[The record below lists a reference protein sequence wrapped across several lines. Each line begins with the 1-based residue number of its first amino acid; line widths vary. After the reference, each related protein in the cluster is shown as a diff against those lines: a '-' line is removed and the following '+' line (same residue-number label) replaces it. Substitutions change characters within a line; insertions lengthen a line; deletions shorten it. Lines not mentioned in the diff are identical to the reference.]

1 MLNPGTY
8 LQGRYE
14 ILEKIGSGG
23 MSVVYKAKCHTLNRL
38 VAIKVLKEEF
48 ASDENF
54 VSKFKM
60 EAQAAARL
68 SHPNI
73 VNVYDVVDEENLH
86 YIVMELIEGITL
98 KNYIEKKELLDSKE
112 AIGIAIQVAQGIAA
126 AHEQHIIHRDIKPQ
140 NMIISKD
147 GKVKVADFGIARAVS
162 SQTVNSSAA
171 VGSVH
176 YISPEQARGGYC
188 DERSDIYS
196 FGITLYEMVT
206 GRVPFEGDNT
216 VAVALAHLE
225 DPVVPP
231 GDYNPQVYPG
241 LEDIILKCTKKKPDR
256 RYGSMEEVIH
266 DLHRVLMDPECDI
279 YQNEEIEEG
288 GDPYQTRPISKDEL
302 SQIRDH
308 HRRKSRETGADEA
321 EKGIEG
327 LETSDEENGSPD
339 SLSKEDAE
347 EFGDGT
353 GDHRS
358 RYHSSRKREFHK
370 KIPSRKRDEDVSTQ
384 FERMIAAIGI
394 IAAILVVIVVVFVFS
409 RLTGLFWPGS
419 GQDSQEN
426 QTEAVTQSASME
438 EIQVIPDEG
447 ETIMP
452 NVLDLPRDM
461 AESKLKE
468 YDIVMKV
475 TGEEYSENY
484 SKGYVMRQDV
494 DEGTAVEKWS
504 TVGVTISKGSERVDV
519 KALNLSGMDKK
530 QAEEILK
537 DKDLIPSAKEEANDT
552 VPKGKVI
559 RVGTEEAKAGDTVEL
574 FVSSGP
580 KTVQGQVPKLT
591 DGDAAAADALLKA
604 AGLVSGTV
612 TYEYDPS
619 KPHGQVLSQSELPG
633 TMLEPQSAVDYVV
646 NDSAQA
652 STEAAAAKTGE
663 EEKYY
668 VGSIDATCSLSNYIG
683 PASQTSSVRI
693 LIRLKQKDPK
703 DANTYVYTNLISP
716 RLVVGS
722 QDIPVVFSRI
732 KGAYGVDSGI
742 VEVVDVDND
751 DKVIQSWP
759 VSFFPAG

>member
-8 LQGRYE
+8 LQERYE

-98 KNYIEKKELLDSKE
+98 KSYIEKKELLDSKE

-231 GDYNPQVYPG
+231 GDYNPQVYLG

-266 DLHRVLMDPECDI
+266 DLRRVLMDPECDI

-321 EKGIEG
+321 EKGTEG

-358 RYHSSRKREFHK
+358 RHHSSRKREFHK

-591 DGDAAAADALLKA
+591 DGDAAVADALLKA

>member
-231 GDYNPQVYPG
+231 GDYNSQVYPG
-241 LEDIILKCTKKKPDR
+241 LEDIILKCTKKRPDR

-266 DLHRVLMDPECDI
+266 DLRRVLMDPECDI

-321 EKGIEG
+321 EKGTEG

>member
-8 LQGRYE
+8 LQERYE

-98 KNYIEKKELLDSKE
+98 KSYIEKKELLDSKE

-196 FGITLYEMVT
+196 FGITLYEMVA

-231 GDYNPQVYPG
+231 GEYNPQVYPG

-266 DLHRVLMDPECDI
+266 DLRRVLMDPECDI
-279 YQNEEIEEG
+279 YQNEETEEE

-308 HRRKSRETGADEA
+308 HRRKSRESGADEA
-321 EKGIEG
+321 EKGIES
-327 LETSDEENGSPD
+327 LEPSDEENESPY
-339 SLSKEDAE
+339 SLSKEDAKE
-347 EFGDGT
+347 PGDGA
-353 GDHRS
+353 GDHHS
-358 RYHSSRKREFHK
+358 RHHSSRKREFHK

-394 IAAILVVIVVVFVFS
+394 IAAILVVIVVIFVFS

-419 GQDSQEN
+419 GQNSQEN

-447 ETIMP
+447 ETVMP

-519 KALNLSGMDKK
+519 KALHLSGMDKK
-530 QAEEILK
+530 QAEELLK

-559 RVGTEEAKAGDTVEL
+559 RVGAEEAKAGDTVEL

-619 KPHGQVLSQSELPG
+619 KPQGQVLSQSELPG

-646 NDSAQA
+646 NDSTQA

>member
-8 LQGRYE
+8 LQERYE

-98 KNYIEKKELLDSKE
+98 KSYIEKKELLDSKE

-266 DLHRVLMDPECDI
+266 DLRRVLMDPECDI

-321 EKGIEG
+321 EKGTEG

-358 RYHSSRKREFHK
+358 RHHSSRKREFHK

-447 ETIMP
+447 GTIMP

-504 TVGVTISKGSERVDV
+504 IVGVTISKGSERVDV

-591 DGDAAAADALLKA
+591 DGDAAVADALLKA

>member
-54 VSKFKM
+54 VSKFKI

-98 KNYIEKKELLDSKE
+98 KSYIEKKELLDSKE

-266 DLHRVLMDPECDI
+266 DLRRVLMDPECDI

-321 EKGIEG
+321 EKVTEG

-504 TVGVTISKGSERVDV
+504 TVGVIISKGSERVDV

-619 KPHGQVLSQSELPG
+619 KPQGQVLSQSELPG

>member
-98 KNYIEKKELLDSKE
+98 KSYIEKKELLDSKE

-241 LEDIILKCTKKKPDR
+241 LEDIILTCTKKKPDR

-266 DLHRVLMDPECDI
+266 DLRRVLMDPECDI

-321 EKGIEG
+321 EKVTEG

>member
-98 KNYIEKKELLDSKE
+98 KSYIEKKELLDSKE

-321 EKGIEG
+321 EKGTEG

-652 STEAAAAKTGE
+652 STEAAVAKTGE

>member
-98 KNYIEKKELLDSKE
+98 KSYIEKKELLDSKE

-266 DLHRVLMDPECDI
+266 DLRRVLMDPECDI

-321 EKGIEG
+321 EKGTEG

-504 TVGVTISKGSERVDV
+504 TVGVTISKGIERVDV

>member
-8 LQGRYE
+8 LQERYE

-231 GDYNPQVYPG
+231 GDYNPQVYSG

-266 DLHRVLMDPECDI
+266 DLRRVLMDPECDI

-321 EKGIEG
+321 EKVTEG

-447 ETIMP
+447 GTIMP

-504 TVGVTISKGSERVDV
+504 TVGVIISKGSERVDV

>member
-98 KNYIEKKELLDSKE
+98 KSYIEKKELLDSKE

-266 DLHRVLMDPECDI
+266 DLRRVLMDPECDI

-321 EKGIEG
+321 EKGTEG

-447 ETIMP
+447 GTIMP

>member
-98 KNYIEKKELLDSKE
+98 KSYIEKKELLDSKE

-321 EKGIEG
+321 EKGTEG

-652 STEAAAAKTGE
+652 SAEAAVAKTGE

>member
-98 KNYIEKKELLDSKE
+98 KSYIEKKELLDSKE

-241 LEDIILKCTKKKPDR
+241 LEDIILTCTKKKPDR

-266 DLHRVLMDPECDI
+266 DLRRVLMDPECDI

-321 EKGIEG
+321 EKVTEG

-652 STEAAAAKTGE
+652 STEAAVAKTGE

>member
-8 LQGRYE
+8 LQERYE

-266 DLHRVLMDPECDI
+266 DLRRVLMDPECDI

-308 HRRKSRETGADEA
+308 HRRKIRETGADEA
-321 EKGIEG
+321 EKGTEG

-447 ETIMP
+447 ETVMP

>member
-98 KNYIEKKELLDSKE
+98 KSYIEKKELLDSKE

-231 GDYNPQVYPG
+231 GDYNPQVSSG
-241 LEDIILKCTKKKPDR
+241 LEEIILKCTKKKPDR

-266 DLHRVLMDPECDI
+266 DLRRVLMDPECDI

-321 EKGIEG
+321 EKGTEG

>member
-98 KNYIEKKELLDSKE
+98 KSYIEKKELLDSKE

-266 DLHRVLMDPECDI
+266 DLRRVLMDPECDI

-321 EKGIEG
+321 EKVTEG

-619 KPHGQVLSQSELPG
+619 RPHGQVLSQSELPG

>member
-98 KNYIEKKELLDSKE
+98 KSYIEKKEFLDSKE

-266 DLHRVLMDPECDI
+266 DLRRVLMDPECDI

-321 EKGIEG
+321 EKGTEG

>member
-8 LQGRYE
+8 LQERYE

-98 KNYIEKKELLDSKE
+98 KSYIEKKELLDSKE

-266 DLHRVLMDPECDI
+266 DLRRVLMDPECDI

-308 HRRKSRETGADEA
+308 HRRKIRETGADEA
-321 EKGIEG
+321 EKGTEG

>member
-266 DLHRVLMDPECDI
+266 DLRRVLMDPECDI
-279 YQNEEIEEG
+279 YQNEEIGEG

-321 EKGIEG
+321 EKGTEG

>member
-266 DLHRVLMDPECDI
+266 DLRRVLMDPECDI

-321 EKGIEG
+321 EKGTEG

-384 FERMIAAIGI
+384 FEWMIAAIGI

>member
-8 LQGRYE
+8 LQERYE

-98 KNYIEKKELLDSKE
+98 KSYIEKKELLDSKE

-266 DLHRVLMDPECDI
+266 DLRRVLMDPECDI

-308 HRRKSRETGADEA
+308 HRRKSKETGADEA
-321 EKGIEG
+321 EKGTEG

-358 RYHSSRKREFHK
+358 RHHSSRKREFHK

-447 ETIMP
+447 GTIMP

>member
-98 KNYIEKKELLDSKE
+98 KSYIEKKELLDSKE

-231 GDYNPQVYPG
+231 GDYNPQVYSG

-321 EKGIEG
+321 EKVTEG

>member
-231 GDYNPQVYPG
+231 GDYNPQVYSG

-266 DLHRVLMDPECDI
+266 DLRRVLMDPECDI

-321 EKGIEG
+321 EKVTEG

-504 TVGVTISKGSERVDV
+504 TVGVIISKGSERVDV

-652 STEAAAAKTGE
+652 STEAAVAKTGE

>member
-98 KNYIEKKELLDSKE
+98 KSHIEKKELLDSKE

-266 DLHRVLMDPECDI
+266 DLRRVLMDPECDI

-321 EKGIEG
+321 EKVTEG

-494 DEGTAVEKWS
+494 DGGTAVEKWS
-504 TVGVTISKGSERVDV
+504 TVGVIISKGSERVDV

>member
-8 LQGRYE
+8 LQERYE

-98 KNYIEKKELLDSKE
+98 KSYIEKKELLDSKE

-266 DLHRVLMDPECDI
+266 DLRRVLMDPECDI

-321 EKGIEG
+321 EKVTEG

-353 GDHRS
+353 GDHHS

-504 TVGVTISKGSERVDV
+504 TVGVIISKGSERVDV

-759 VSFFPAG
+759 ISFFPAG

>member
-8 LQGRYE
+8 LQERYE

-98 KNYIEKKELLDSKE
+98 KSYIEKKELLDSKE

-266 DLHRVLMDPECDI
+266 DLRRVLMDPECDI

-321 EKGIEG
+321 EKGTEG

-358 RYHSSRKREFHK
+358 RHHSSRKREFHK

-447 ETIMP
+447 GTIMP

-716 RLVVGS
+716 RLLVGS

>member
-98 KNYIEKKELLDSKE
+98 KSYIEKKELLDSKE

-266 DLHRVLMDPECDI
+266 DLRRVLMDPECDI

-321 EKGIEG
+321 EKVTEG

-394 IAAILVVIVVVFVFS
+394 IAAILVVMVVVFVFS